1 MRRITNLFLI
11 GLLLMTC
18 CNSFAQP
25 MKFKLQEVVA
35 MAKKN
40 SMASLRAATLKENKY
55 WQWRTFRSNY
65 MPQLTLEG
73 RLPDFNR
80 NNIPVTQPDGT
91 IQFQPIA
98 NDNSK
103 LNLGIIQNI
112 GLTGAQVSVS
122 SNLLRFRDFD
132 RKETRYNGN
141 PLIIGFIQPLF
152 AFNGLAWD
160 KKTEPLRYEES
171 QKKYTED
178 IEMVGL
184 NASTMFFNLLIAQ
197 INQQIALKNRS
208 NNDTLLNIGTVK
220 YELGKLSRDELL
232 QLKLGSLNAGN
243 ALAEANLN
251 VESATFQLKSYIG
264 FKEEAQLELILPEDL
279 AVFDV
284 DAKRAIAEAR
294 NNKYQT
300 VEFRRCLL
308 EARRD
313 VAKAK
318 GDNGLNAN
326 LIASFGLTNRAAD
339 IPGIYAN
346 PRDQQTLQIG
356 FSVPI
361 MDWGRSASKIKTA
374 QANQKLV
381 EYTVALD
388 EINFDQEIYT
398 QVRQFNMIR
407 AQMQNNADADRTA
420 QERYEISRNRYLLGD
435 ISITNLNIALQE
447 KDQARR
453 AYILSLKNFWDAY
466 YNIRVLTLY
475 DFERGKKIE

>member
-1 MRRITNLFLI
+1 MRV
-11 GLLLMTC
+11 
-18 CNSFAQP
+18 
-25 MKFKLQEVVA
+25 KFKLEEVVE

-40 SMASLRAATLKENKY
+40 SIESLQAATLKENKY

-73 RLPDFNR
+73 WLPDFNR
-80 NNIPVTQPDGT
+80 NNIAVTQPDGT
-91 IQFQPIA
+91 IQFRPIA
-98 NDNSK
+98 NDNSR
-103 LNLGIIQNI
+103 LNLGIVQNI

-141 PLIIGFIQPLF
+141 PLMIGFKQPLF
-152 AFNGLAWD
+152 AFNPLAWD

-178 IEMVGL
+178 MEMVGL

-197 INQQIALKNRS
+197 INQQISIKNRNS
-208 NNDTLLNIGTVK
+208 VDTLLKIAEAK
-220 YELGKLSRDELL
+220 YDMGRLSKDELL
-232 QLKLGSLNAGN
+232 QLKLASLNAGN

-251 VESATFQLKSYIG
+251 VESAAFQLKSYIG
-264 FKEEAQLELILPEDL
+264 FKEETQLDLVLPENL

-284 DAKRAIAEAR
+284 DPQTAIAEAR

-300 VEFRRCLL
+300 VEFRRKLL
-308 EARRD
+308 EAKRD
-313 VAKAK
+313 VAKAI

-326 LIASFGLTNRAAD
+326 LIASFGLTNRANNIPD
-339 IPGIYAN
+339 IYSN

-361 MDWGRSASKIKTA
+361 KDWGRSASRIKTA
-374 QANQKLV
+374 EANKKLI

-407 AQMQNNADADRTA
+407 TQMPNNAEADRTA

-466 YNIRVLTLY
+466 YNIRILTLY
-475 DFERGKKIE
+475 DFEKGKKIQ